1 MSTTNKAV
9 SNGKTNFTDNN
20 VFNQLD
26 FHIDYR
32 LSQLNTMKICK
43 VVKNYGGNVCDV
55 KPLVAEIDN
64 DGNPVEPPVLSKL
77 PAISVQGGV
86 AGVIIEYKAGDIVF
100 CGFSDR
106 DISLVKKTRN
116 QGAPVTSETTPL
128 SSGVILG
135 ALLVQNP
142 NIYVKITDKIYLT
155 GAQVIISDDIE
166 AAKNLTLQG
175 DADINGG
182 VTVGEDAIFLANAS
196 VQGILNA
203 ASVVPA
209 NGASGTFA
217 DTGTGASGRTL
228 TITNGIITGI
238 N

>member
-9 SNGKTNFTDNN
+9 SNGKDNFTDNN

-32 LSQLNTMKICK
+32 LSQLNTMKICR
-43 VVKNYGGNVCDV
+43 VVKNYGNNVCDV
-55 KPLVAEIDN
+55 KPLVAKLDN
-64 DGNPVEPPVLSKL
+64 NGNPVEPPVLSKL
-77 PAISVQGGV
+77 PSISVQGGM

-106 DISLVKKTRN
+106 DISRVKRTRK
-116 QGAPVTSETTPL
+116 QGAPVTFGTTPL

-135 ALLVQNP
+135 ALLVQSP

-155 GAQVIISDDIE
+155 GAQVIISDNIE
-166 AAKNLTLQG
+166 VAKNLALQG
-175 DADINGG
+175 NL
-182 VTVGEDAIFLANAS
+182 TVGGTIEAQDEISAPA
-196 VQGILNA
+196 VK
-203 ASVVPA
+203 PA
-209 NGASGTFA
+209 NGASGTFT
-217 DTGTGASGRTL
+217 DTGTGASGKTL

>member
-9 SNGKTNFTDNN
+9 SNGKTNLTDNN